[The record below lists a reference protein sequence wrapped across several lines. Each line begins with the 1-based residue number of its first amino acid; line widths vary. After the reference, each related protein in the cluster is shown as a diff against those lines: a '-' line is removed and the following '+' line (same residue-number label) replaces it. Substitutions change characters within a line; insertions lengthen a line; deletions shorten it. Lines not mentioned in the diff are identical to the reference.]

1 MEITA
6 KVIQHSISA
15 YTGTEIITYE
25 LEYPRY
31 IHSEFMTHRLF
42 SRNAASSRAI
52 PTKSMI
58 EQIIKHNVEFVHY
71 GRNQPGMQAD
81 QELSEEEKQ
90 IVLGYWK
97 CARNSAIDMAHYMAA
112 LGAHKQIVNRCL
124 EPWMLMK
131 VVMTTTSLENW
142 DELRAHKDAQPEIQ
156 TLAKT
161 MQAAKSQSEPLEL
174 LNGEWHVPYVER
186 EFVDGELVYGNGL
199 TLEEA
204 KMISASCCA
213 QVSYRKNDDSLEKAK
228 SIYDRL
234 INSRPAHSSPVE
246 HQATPI
252 FYSKYPTNYPKQPTD
267 WDRGVTHMDRDY
279 QLHSGNFKDWIQ
291 LRQTLE

>member
-6 KVIQHSISA
+6 KVIQHSVSA
-15 YTGTEIITYE
+15 YTDTEIITYE

-58 EQIIKHNVEFVHY
+58 EQILKHDVEFVHY

-90 IVLGYWK
+90 VVLGYWK
-97 CARNSAIDMAHYMAA
+97 SARNTAIEMAENMAN

-156 TLAKT
+156 TLAKM
-161 MQAAKSQSEPLEL
+161 MQAAKAQSEPLEL
-174 LNGEWHVPYVER
+174 LNGQWHMPYVDR
-186 EFVDGELVYGNGL
+186 EFVDGELVYGNL

-204 KMISASCCA
+204 KMTSASCCA

-234 INSRPAHSSPVE
+234 INSRPQHASPVE

-252 FYSKYPTNYPKQPTD
+252 YYRNDYSKSENWQL
-267 WDRGVTHMDRDY
+267 GITHMDRNHR
-279 QLHSGNFKDWIQ
+279 LHSGNFKDWIQ